1 MALFDL
7 FQVWV
12 INPEVIDTEVYKTF
26 FSAKHIFSLVQNA
39 LHLVLI
45 VSLFIFVLLLPT
57 FHSLPIILTT
67 E

>member
-12 INPEVIDTEVYKTF
+12 INPEVIDTEVHKIF
-26 FSAKHIFSLVQNA
+26 FSAKYIFSLVQNA

-45 VSLFIFVLLLPT
+45 VFFIYFCAFVTHVSLFA
-57 FHSLPIILTT
+57 H
-67 E
+67 